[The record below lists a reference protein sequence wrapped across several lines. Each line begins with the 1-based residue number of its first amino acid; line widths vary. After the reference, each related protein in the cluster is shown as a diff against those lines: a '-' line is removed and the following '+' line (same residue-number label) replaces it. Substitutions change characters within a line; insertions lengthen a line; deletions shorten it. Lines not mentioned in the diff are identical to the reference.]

1 MFHIPCTSQTGA
13 EHEVPHVSSL
23 WTRAAFAAALMLL
36 AGAQAGMA
44 GSGAA
49 DILPSPQIAQART
62 LCSGIIGVHP
72 GDGRFNGCVAS
83 LAASLQSARQEHAII
98 QARSMCF
105 ARGLKPGSSDLAL
118 CLLQA
123 AKESPVSA
131 AADPPDELTANAKK
145 GDQTASSDTLTSAL
159 GTVSDKEQQAC
170 ARTGF
175 DPAFGAFANCVA
187 DLQSALQNVDM
198 PAN

>member
-1 MFHIPCTSQTGA
+1 MFHIPCTSQTRA
-13 EHEVPHVSSL
+13 KHEIPNVSPL
-23 WTRAAFAAALMLL
+23 WTKAAFAAALTLL
-36 AGAQAGMA
+36 GGAQAGMA
-44 GSGAA
+44 DSAAA
-49 DILPSPQIAQART
+49 DIPPPAQIAQART
-62 LCSGIIGVHP
+62 LCSGIVGVHP

-83 LAASLQSARQEHAII
+83 LAASLQSARQEHTII

-131 AADPPDELTANAKK
+131 AVGPLDEPTASAKK
-145 GDQTASSDTLTSAL
+145 EDQTAPSYTLTSSL

-175 DPAFGAFANCVA
+175 DPAFGAFANCIA
-187 DLQSALQNVDM
+187 DLQSALQNIDM
-198 PAN
+198 PTN

>member
-1 MFHIPCTSQTGA
+1 
-13 EHEVPHVSSL
+13 
-23 WTRAAFAAALMLL
+23 MLV
-36 AGAQAGMA
+36 GSAQVGMA
-44 GSGAA
+44 DSGAA
-49 DILPSPQIAQART
+49 DIPPPAQIAQART
-62 LCSGIIGVHP
+62 LCSGIIGVDP

-123 AKESPVSA
+123 AKASSVPG
-131 AADPPDELTANAKK
+131 AADPSDEPTASAEQ
-145 GDQTASSDTLTSAL
+145 GDQTASSYTLTSSL

-187 DLQSALQNVDM
+187 DLQSVLQNIDM
-198 PAN
+198 QAN